1 MNSAITPASGVSTNT
16 VGTVRRESR
25 SQGNKK
31 VPKCEEK
38 HEGLFTDAV
47 CAIFRVKPFIV
58 LEAELDREGLMA
70 KRLFEVIDLKTKEEQ
85 LEYWV
90 HKDYRAIMRHKHM
103 RRRNNIHGQI
113 KTLMERK
120 FKYVGQWIQK

>member
-1 MNSAITPASGVSTNT
+1 MNSAITPASGVSAYT

-25 SQGNKK
+25 SQGQKK

-103 RRRNNIHGQI
+103 RWRNNIHGQI
-113 KTLMERK
+113 KSLMERK
-120 FKYVGQWIQK
+120 FNFIVRLIEK